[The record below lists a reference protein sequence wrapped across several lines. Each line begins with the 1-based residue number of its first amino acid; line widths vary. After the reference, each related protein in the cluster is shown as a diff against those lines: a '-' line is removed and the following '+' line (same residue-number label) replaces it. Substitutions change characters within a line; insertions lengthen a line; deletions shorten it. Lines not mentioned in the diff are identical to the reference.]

1 MTKEPLRDRPF
12 LCFPADGRT
21 FAGASGGIARIS
33 FWDATYNILV
43 LGGTGSGKTESV
55 MRPALAQL
63 LDHGC
68 PGIVLDVKGDYAS
81 MARRYPGRAVVIGT
95 GPGARPINL
104 LAGMSDDRFR
114 QFAAS
119 LSESKHAVSTT
130 NGAYYAQMGIDAVT
144 TIFLFIR
151 HGLHREP
158 TLADLGHY
166 LTRPREF
173 CAMVLEWENRFEDVH
188 PELEAQLEQERNNVF
203 GILGVG
209 ASDGIVVE
217 DPSRRAEQWAWSTN
231 YVRSVLGPFSRD
243 RRLRKMFSPP
253 EVSVESGLD
262 ITKLIYRQMK
272 TLVLDCPQAQ
282 YGGCAVLVSRLLRM
296 QFADAV
302 RTSSEPMRRRLGFG
316 RDRFTF
322 MLCDEFQEHIAC
334 DASALASSDADWFA
348 TSRSYGHINVVATQ
362 GLSMMLAKGSK
373 DSVEGVV
380 QNCRSKI
387 FLSLEDEPSL
397 ALAERLAFAQHEAV
411 RKCLLY
417 PERLGKGFVYIKHSS
432 FENGGTSATRFDTA
446 KDSPYAF
453 MRRFIGLDMTEL
465 EEREAPSNKEPAR
478 PKRDAARIRAVD
490 RARK

>member
-12 LCFPADGRT
+12 LCFPADGRA

-55 MRPALAQL
+55 MRPALGQL

-68 PGIVLDVKGDYAS
+68 PGIVLDVKGDYSA

-114 QFAAS
+114 QFASS
-119 LSESKHAVSTT
+119 LSESKHSISTT
-130 NGAYYAQMGIDAVT
+130 NGSYYAQMGIDAVT

-151 HGLHREP
+151 HGLHREA
-158 TLADLGHY
+158 TLADLGHF

-173 CAMVLEWENRFEDVH
+173 CAMVHEWESRFEDVH
-188 PELEAQLEQERNNVF
+188 PELKTQLEQERNNVF

-209 ASDGIVVE
+209 ASDGFVVE

-243 RRLRKMFSPP
+243 RRLRTMFSPP
-253 EVSVESGLD
+253 EVSVEGGLD
-262 ITKLIYRQMK
+262 ISKIIYRQMK

-296 QFADAV
+296 QFADAI
-302 RTSSEPMRRRLGFG
+302 RSSSAAMRRRLGFG
-316 RDRFTF
+316 RDRFSF

-348 TSRSYGHINVVATQ
+348 TSRSYGHINIVATQ
-362 GLSMMLAKGSK
+362 GLSMMLAKGNK
-373 DSVEGVV
+373 DGVEGVV
-380 QNCRSKI
+380 QNCRSKV

-417 PERLGKGFVYIKHSS
+417 PERLGKGFIYIKHSS

-453 MRRFIGLDMTEL
+453 MQMYIGRDMSESQ
-465 EEREAPSNKEPAR
+465 EREVPSTEPV
-478 PKRDAARIRAVD
+478 KQKLDAARIRAVH

>member
-12 LCFPADGRT
+12 ICFPADGRT
-21 FAGASGGIARIS
+21 FAGASGGVARIS

-63 LDHGC
+63 IEHGC

-81 MARRYPGRAVVIGT
+81 MARQYPGRAVVIGT

-114 QFAAS
+114 QFASS
-119 LSESKHAVSTT
+119 LSESKHSVSTT
-130 NGAYYAQMGIDAVT
+130 NGAYYAQMGIDALL

-151 HGLHREP
+151 HGLQREP

-166 LTRPREF
+166 ITRPREF
-173 CAMVLEWENRFEDVH
+173 CALVRKWEQNYDDAH
-188 PELEAQLEQERNNVF
+188 PELMAQLEMERNNTF
-203 GILGVG
+203 GILGAG
-209 ASDGIVVE
+209 ESDGYIGE
-217 DPSRRAEQWAWSTN
+217 ESSRRAEQWAWSTN

-243 RRLRKMFSPP
+243 PRLREMFSPS
-253 EVSVESGLD
+253 EASVEFGID

-296 QFADAV
+296 QFADAI
-302 RTSSEPMRRRLGFG
+302 RTSSEAMRRQLGYG
-316 RDRFTF
+316 RDRFSF

-348 TSRSYGHINVVATQ
+348 TSRSYGHINVIATQ

-373 DSVEGVV
+373 DAVEGVV
-380 QNCRSKI
+380 QNCRTKI

-417 PERLGKGFVYIKHSS
+417 PERLGQGFVYVKHST
-432 FENGGTSATRFDTA
+432 FDNGGTSATRFDTA
-446 KDSPYAF
+446 KPSPYSF
-453 MRRFIGLDMTEL
+453 MRKYIGLDMTEHA
-465 EEREAPSNKEPAR
+465 EREALSTAEPTK
-478 PKRDAARIRAVD
+478 PQRDAARIRAVH